1 MVRLNKGVPYM
12 QWKRAFVAALTLAA
26 TAMPAMAGEGK
37 FSAMVFG
44 DAYWMAANHDSTIED
59 MNGLWIRRF
68 NLTWDQKFD
77 DTWSGRMRLEAT
89 QPGDFSTS
97 GTIPAFIKDA
107 WLKWQGGG
115 HSALIGIQPSPTM
128 PLYEDT
134 WGYRSV
140 EKVPVELQGLGTTR
154 DGGIALVGDF
164 GENKTVGYHVM
175 VGNGTHVN
183 AETNTKKKGMA
194 SLRIH
199 AGENLVLE
207 AYGDYEDRIDSAD
220 RYLYF
225 GFAGYQSEGTR
236 AGLQYAQQTRLKNE
250 DTAEY
255 DLRILSG
262 FFTKGLSEKTWILVR
277 VDRNMD
283 PNPGGES
290 IQYMP
295 FADTAANTFFI
306 AGVDFTVAEGVNF
319 IPNVEATMYDDPEA
333 GGEAPDADVMVRLT
347 FQGKF

>member
-1 MVRLNKGVPYM
+1 MAF
-12 QWKRAFVAALTLAA
+12 KRIALAAVMLAA
-26 TAMPAMAGEGK
+26 TAVPAMAGEGK
-37 FSAMVFG
+37 FSALVFG

-59 MNGLWIRRF
+59 MNGLWIRRV

-77 DTWSGRMRLEAT
+77 DAYSARLRLEAN
-89 QPGDFSTS
+89 QPGDFGSPA
-97 GTIPAFIKDA
+97 TISAFIKDA
-107 WLKWQGGG
+107 WVKWQGSG
-115 HSALIGIQPSPTM
+115 HAALIGIQPSPTL

-140 EKVPVELQGLGTTR
+140 EKVPVEFQGLATSR
-154 DGGIALVGDF
+154 DGGIAMTGDF

-183 AETNTKKKGMA
+183 SENNTKKKAMG
-194 SLRIH
+194 SIRVRPT
-199 AGENLVLE
+199 GSLVLE
-207 AYGDYEDRIDSAD
+207 VYGDYEDRINSSD
-220 RYLYF
+220 RMLYF
-225 GFAGYQSEGTR
+225 GFAGYQSDGLR
-236 AGLQYAQQTRLKNE
+236 AGLQYAQQTRMDFWDGE
-250 DTAEY
+250 EFTAEY

-262 FFTKGLSEKTWILVR
+262 FITKSVSEKAWLLGR

-283 PNPGGES
+283 ANPGGDS

-306 AGVDFTVAEGVNF
+306 FGVDFAVAEGVNF
-319 IPNVEATMYDDPEA
+319 IPNVEATMYDEPEA
-333 GGEAPDADVMVRLT
+333 GGDAPDTDVMVRLT